1 MKLSLKDFV
10 VAEKLEAMDKPI
22 SKKLE
27 RSLSRRCDINS
38 FKAKGTTTT
47 LFLSLIPR
55 NKNLLYQSFKCLK
68 NALSWHQ

>member
-38 FKAKGTTTT
+38 LK
-47 LFLSLIPR
+47 PR
-55 NKNLLYQSFKCLK
+55 GQQQHFSYR
-68 NALSWHQ
+68 

>member
-55 NKNLLYQSFKCLK
+55 KKKFAIPKLQMLEECT
-68 NALSWHQ
+68 